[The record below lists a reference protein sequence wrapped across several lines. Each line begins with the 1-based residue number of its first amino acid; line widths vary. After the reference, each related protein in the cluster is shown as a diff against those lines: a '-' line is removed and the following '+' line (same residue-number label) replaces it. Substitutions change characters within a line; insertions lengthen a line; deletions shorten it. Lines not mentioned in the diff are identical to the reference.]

1 LLNLTFEGV
10 QLTVVSHGCGGTGA
24 AICFEELIH
33 LGCKAI
39 IRCGSCGSLDPKI
52 VKLGDLMI
60 SSSSCSEDGHST
72 LMVPNGYPAAA
83 DPYISIQLH
92 KEA

>member
-1 LLNLTFEGV
+1 
-10 QLTVVSHGCGGTGA
+10 
-24 AICFEELIH
+24 
-33 LGCKAI
+33 
-39 IRCGSCGSLDPKI
+39 
-52 VKLGDLMI
+52 MI
-60 SSSSCSEDGHST
+60 SSSSCSEDGHSA